1 MLKHRH
7 LNRSGLFQI
16 QEKQKPK
23 VGQVLKS
30 YTYRVKDIEIM
41 KTIT

>member
-1 MLKHRH
+1 MLKHKH

-23 VGQVLKS
+23 VGHVLKS
-30 YTYRVKDIEIM
+30 YIYRVKEIRIM
-41 KTIT
+41 RTIT